1 MSVAHAHNTRPQG
14 QDRREELEESRGCL
28 SDGWR
33 LAAWGQAI
41 CSIAAASWASTNAN
55 LALRRSDLKVFC
67 GSLSLRFA
75 ASLPLADSFPL
86 PSLCLRCW
94 GSIDTVTS
102 SLVFYASWMIT
113 ASSCYSR
120 RSCMMHCGVCSICC
134 GLSSTSLITLPSLF
148 LDACSPF
155 SLSSWLASESVCVS
169 ATCENL
175 PLDTKLAYSAN
186 LTSWLVCLR
195 IPCI

>member
-14 QDRREELEESRGCL
+14 QDWREEVAGRGGCL

-33 LAAWGQAI
+33 LAAWRQAI

-55 LALRRSDLKVFC
+55 LALRRSHLKDFC

-75 ASLPLADSFPL
+75 DSFPLADSYPL
-86 PSLCLRCW
+86 PSLCLRCG

-134 GLSSTSLITLPSLF
+134 GLSSTSLKKK
-148 LDACSPF
+148 
-155 SLSSWLASESVCVS
+155 
-169 ATCENL
+169 NL

-195 IPCI
+195 IPCILRGYIKLGWRNLQ

>member
-1 MSVAHAHNTRPQG
+1 MERGTGGRK
-14 QDRREELEESRGCL
+14 GCL

-33 LAAWGQAI
+33 LVAWGQAI

-55 LALRRSDLKVFC
+55 LALRRSHLKDFC
-67 GSLSLRFA
+67 GSLSLWFVA
-75 ASLPLADSFPL
+75 SFPL
-86 PSLCLRCW
+86 AYLCFSLPSLCLLSVLSLPSLSLCLRCW

-134 GLSSTSLITLPSLF
+134 GLSFPSLHHS
-148 LDACSPF
+148 LPF
-155 SLSSWLASESVCVS
+155 PWRLFPISSVQLTGSSVCVS
-169 ATCENL
+169 ATCKNL
-175 PLDTKLAYSAN
+175 SLDTILAHSAN

-195 IPCI
+195 IPCT